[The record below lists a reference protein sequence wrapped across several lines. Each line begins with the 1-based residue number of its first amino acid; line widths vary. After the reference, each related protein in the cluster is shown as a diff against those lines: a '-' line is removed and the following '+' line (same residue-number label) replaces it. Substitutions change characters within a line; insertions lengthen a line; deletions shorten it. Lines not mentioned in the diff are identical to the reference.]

1 VPRKSPQAEAC
12 ATKIIRARYAA
23 RTGVAIA
30 SIRLTLQTKE
40 FVMHILSVYIP
51 QSVIAWIIVGL
62 IAGWLAGT
70 VSRGR
75 GFGCIADIIL
85 GMVGAVLGGWIF
97 SKLNI
102 RGGGLLY
109 SIAAATVGAVILVAI
124 ARIFSGGGARS

>member
-1 VPRKSPQAEAC
+1 
-12 ATKIIRARYAA
+12 
-23 RTGVAIA
+23 
-30 SIRLTLQTKE
+30 
-40 FVMHILSVYIP
+40 MHIFALYIP
-51 QSVIAWIIVGL
+51 QSVIAWVIIGL

-85 GMVGAVLGGWIF
+85 GMVGAILGGWIF
-97 SKLNI
+97 SKLSI

-124 ARIFSGGGARS
+124 ARIFSGGKD

>member
-1 VPRKSPQAEAC
+1 
-12 ATKIIRARYAA
+12 
-23 RTGVAIA
+23 
-30 SIRLTLQTKE
+30 
-40 FVMHILSVYIP
+40 MHILSVYIP
-51 QSVIAWIIVGL
+51 QYVIAWVIIGL

-85 GMVGAVLGGWIF
+85 GMVGAILGGWIF

-102 RGGGLLY
+102 QGGELLF

-124 ARIFSGGGARS
+124 ARIFSGGKG